1 MYEVFGEMS
10 TAAEI
15 NAVARSLKEEKEL
28 DNLKVLAKENGIEE
42 VFAEMF
48 YEGEIP
54 YLTDD
59 SMAAVAKLEA
69 EAKELDSQVASAVSA
84 YLQGRCDDIEFARA
98 VRKKGKSLKTF
109 YEDTIKRLREEARKK
124 KKNAVCIEYPRK
136 KLFREA
142 EEYYMEGRR

>member
-15 NAVARSLKEEKEL
+15 NAVARSLKKEKEL
-28 DNLKVLAKENGIEE
+28 DNLKVLAKENGIEK

-69 EAKELDSQVASAVSA
+69 ERRERGKT
-84 YLQGRCDDIEFARA
+84 GRERA
-98 VRKKGKSLKTF
+98 G
-109 YEDTIKRLREEARKK
+109 E
-124 KKNAVCIEYPRK
+124 KN
-136 KLFREA
+136 
-142 EEYYMEGRR
+142 RRN